1 MWRLTGEML
10 PLTLSNCLHFVSLG
24 LCWEFDLG
32 LRVRILDRKSIFI
45 GETLICSTTIAIL
58 FRTHRF
64 SPKFWHFPNAANLT
78 VAINSFSFL
87 LISCSSISI
96 CFLLSTTLKKQ
107 CIIKKSRNPKK
118 SNFAAL
124 KNQENLKKTNSA
136 ELKNQEKLSSPGFGF
151 PPAWFSAG
159 SWRLAIRRPTVL
171 RLSGRFYIVI
181 CQLIMSRS

>member
-1 MWRLTGEML
+1 MKCGDWRKQIYWLLVLNFVKFSFQYRRIFVIIVFFLISIWFLQMWRLTREML
-10 PLTLSNCLHFVSLG
+10 PLTLSNCLHFVSFG

-32 LRVRILDRKSIFI
+32 LRVGILDRKSIFI

-96 CFLLSTTLKKQ
+96 CFLLSTT
-107 CIIKKSRNPKK
+107 
-118 SNFAAL
+118 
-124 KNQENLKKTNSA
+124 
-136 ELKNQEKLSSPGFGF
+136 
-151 PPAWFSAG
+151 
-159 SWRLAIRRPTVL
+159 WREQ
-171 RLSGRFYIVI
+171 IV
-181 CQLIMSRS
+181 QY